1 MEKIMSRIKEVA
13 NENNGFIRTSQIQ
26 ELGLSRPIIKKFVD
40 RGLLER
46 VRKGLYILANEIAD
60 EYALVQMRNKYA
72 VFSHATALFML
83 GLSDRTPHVYDI
95 TVPQGVNV
103 SFLKKENEQIRC
115 HYVQPHVFE
124 LGICTVKS
132 PQGAIVKVYDPER
145 CICDLIREKDKFDKQ
160 LYADAVKGYFRFK
173 SNPGK
178 LLKYGKV
185 FGIEEQIRI
194 YMEVL

>member
-26 ELGLSRPIIKKFVD
+26 ELGLSRPMIKKFVD

-95 TVPQGVNV
+95 TVP
-103 SFLKKENEQIRC
+103 
-115 HYVQPHVFE
+115 
-124 LGICTVKS
+124 
-132 PQGAIVKVYDPER
+132 
-145 CICDLIREKDKFDKQ
+145 
-160 LYADAVKGYFRFK
+160 
-173 SNPGK
+173 
-178 LLKYGKV
+178 
-185 FGIEEQIRI
+185 
-194 YMEVL
+194 